1 MKKNSLY
8 LFSVL
13 MLGSTTAI
21 AEDALSDFNVT
32 GFLTGTNN
40 FMYRGLSLSD
50 NSAAVQGQFALEHKT
65 GFYAKLWASNTRL
78 QAASTRGNSPNME
91 GNFLAGFTNKINDDL
106 AYDVGYLRTFYPGGS
121 GDFDFNDFYGT
132 LMYKGVSVGLS
143 YSDDFF
149 NSTGDALYTFLA
161 YDNKIIND
169 VALHAKVGHTNLREN
184 GKNAFFGLS
193 GWTHYELGLSQPL
206 PKDFNVSLVY
216 HWTTGSAKDKFDVD
230 GFGTNRLQF
239 NLTKSF

>member
-1 MKKNSLY
+1 
-8 LFSVL
+8 
-13 MLGSTTAI
+13 MLGSNLTY
-21 AEDALSDFNVT
+21 AEDTFSGFDVT

-106 AYDVGYLRTFYPGGS
+106 SYDVGYLRTFYPGGS

-132 LMYKGVSVGLS
+132 LMYKGVSAGLS

-169 VALHAKVGHTNLREN
+169 VSLHAKVGHTDLREN
-184 GKNAFFGLS
+184 GKRNLNGVRNSFFGLS
-193 GWTHYELGLSQPL
+193 GWTHYELGLSHPL
-206 PKDFNVSLVY
+206 PKDFNISGVY
-216 HWTTGSAKDKFDVD
+216 HWTSGSAEDRFDVP
-230 GFGTNRLQF
+230 GFGTNRF
-239 NLTKSF
+239 VISLTKNF